1 MRGACGCVRCAMTRV
16 AALHL
21 TSACHAQGNNKIRSL
36 DGVVFPAGLKILD
49 LVSCGCCR
57 YLFLWCVEVILCE
70 ARAGVYVVRLRVL
83 RRCISRLHVIH
94 RKTTKSAALMAL
106 FSLQD

>member
-1 MRGACGCVRCAMTRV
+1 M
-16 AALHL
+16 
-21 TSACHAQGNNKIRSL
+21 
-36 DGVVFPAGLKILD
+36 LD

-83 RRCISRLHVIH
+83 RRCISRLRVI
-94 RKTTKSAALMAL
+94 RRAKTKSGALRAL